1 MATFTAMSLRSLH
14 IIFFIAITITGHA
27 QSADGVINSAALL
40 FSKTKPALVFPE
52 KPIDQEAIQFYYPT
66 IDSKNINL
74 LESELKEW
82 QSKQYRKDIGLV
94 FKTTARYNFRDGI
107 EEDTQNY
114 LKGSVRGELEWN
126 ILKMGYVYNRLR
138 SRRLENEMEVLKI
151 ESDRF
156 QKVLW
161 RRQFRIDHNYVLNNE
176 LLAMLGNFLEFENQ
190 YFDVLNTMYF
200 QKLIKRE
207 RLIEVSNQIAVIR
220 SQQHVLSK
228 ENEILKDSVS
238 PNFLNIDKLPLI
250 RITLDSTA
258 LSQDVEKMSFK
269 EENIRLQHHP
279 MNDLNLSLY
288 AVQNY
293 NYSTNAHRFFPSVGI
308 RFRAP
313 IRFNHRKKII
323 ETKIKI
329 LRAQEMD
336 KSVGK
341 YNNSLTYVS
350 EYNEKLKDLQNQ
362 YKSWQVLEERIRV
375 LKILKQELDNAE
387 TGMLLLELLEEQFK
401 VLENTIQLKRQLY
414 QVIAHLFELN
424 RTIRMQDFVEP
435 FEFEQED
442 NEQVFCLQESKYYSL
457 TFQLEFLK
465 AKKITNV
472 TVLSTDKKLQEELKK
487 QDITFVIVDT
497 VKGIHLDTYIQ
508 QEVQR
513 IKI

>member
-1 MATFTAMSLRSLH
+1 MATFTAMTPQKLH
-14 IIFFIAITITGHA
+14 IILFLVLSITGYS
-27 QSADGVINSAALL
+27 QTVDGIISKAELL
-40 FSKTKPALVFPE
+40 FSETRDGLVFPDTPVD
-52 KPIDQEAIQFYYPT
+52 KQAIQFYYP
-66 IDSKNINL
+66 IANNKNVNM
-74 LESELKEW
+74 LEQELKEW
-82 QSKQYRKDIGLV
+82 QSKQYKKDIGLV
-94 FKTTARYNFRDGI
+94 FKTTARYNFRDAI

-138 SRRLENEMEVLKI
+138 SRRLQNEMEVLKI
-151 ESDRF
+151 ESERS
-156 QKVLW
+156 QKILW
-161 RRQFRIDHNYVLNNE
+161 RRQFRIDHNFVLNKE
-176 LLAMLGNFLEFENQ
+176 MLGLLDNFLEFENE
-190 YFDVLNTMYF
+190 YFDILNSMYF

-220 SQQHVLSK
+220 SQQKVLSK
-228 ENEILKDSVS
+228 ENEVLKDSVS
-238 PNFLNIDKLPLI
+238 GNFLTVEKLPLV
-250 RITLDSTA
+250 RIKLDSA
-258 LSQDVEKMSFK
+258 SLSFETDKLSFK
-269 EENIRLQHHP
+269 EENVRLQHHP

-293 NYSTNAHRFFPSVGI
+293 NYSTNAHRFFPSIGI

-329 LRAQEMD
+329 LRAQEID

-375 LKILKQELDNAE
+375 LKILKQELNNAE
-387 TGMLLLELLEEQFK
+387 TGLLLLELLEEQFR

-414 QVIAHLFELN
+414 QAIAHLFELN
-424 RTIRMQDFVEP
+424 RSIQMQNFVEP
-435 FEFEQED
+435 FEFTQEND
-442 NEQVFCLQESKYYSL
+442 EKVFCLQRSKYYSL
-457 TFQLEFLK
+457 AFQLEFLR
-465 AKKITNV
+465 AKKISNV
-472 TVLSTDKKLQEELKK
+472 TVLSSDISLQKELKK
-487 QDITFVIVDT
+487 QDITFVLVDK
-497 VKGIHLDTYIQ
+497 VKGIPLESYIK